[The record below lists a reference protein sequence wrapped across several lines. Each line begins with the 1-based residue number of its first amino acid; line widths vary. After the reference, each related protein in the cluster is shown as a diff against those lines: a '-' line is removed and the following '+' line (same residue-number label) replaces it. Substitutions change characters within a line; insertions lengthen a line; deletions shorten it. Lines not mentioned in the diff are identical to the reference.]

1 MRLTWKGVLIG
12 TAGVVVVA
20 GGALLILNN
29 GPLRAI
35 EVTQATVE
43 RSDLRPQIFGI
54 GTIEARR
61 AYLIGPTQAARVTRV
76 LVDQGEAVKAGQL
89 LAELDAVDLDE
100 RASSASSAVLRAQAN
115 VTGAE
120 AQVRE
125 TASRSALASASA
137 RRFREL
143 QLKSFVSPEAADAKQ
158 HEANAAAAALD
169 SSTAALAAAQREATR
184 LGSDRAGIGK
194 QRSQFR
200 LVSPID
206 GLVTAREGEPG
217 STVIAGQA
225 VLRLID
231 PHSLWVKARFDQG
244 RAAGLTVGQTA
255 RVVLRSQ
262 PHAPFGGRVA
272 RIEAGSDSVTEERL
286 VNIGFDQMPAG
297 LTTGELAEATVDL
310 PPVKNALSVSAAA
323 LHRVGRQTGVWRIEG
338 GKTVFA
344 PVRVG
349 IQTLDGRAQ
358 VLEGLKEG
366 DAVIEHSPAELRAGQ
381 RVRVVKGIGV
391 AGS

>member
-1 MRLTWKGVLIG
+1 MKLTLKGLLIG
-12 TAGVVVVA
+12 AAGIVLVA
-20 GGALLILNN
+20 GGALLILKN

-43 RSDLRPQIFGI
+43 KSDLRPQIFGI

-61 AYLIGPTQAARVTRV
+61 SYLIGPTQAARVTRV
-76 LVDQGEAVKAGQL
+76 LVDQGETVKAGQL

-137 RRFREL
+137 KRFREL
-143 QLKSFVSPEAADAKQ
+143 QQKSFVSPEAADAKQ

-169 SSTAALAAAQREATR
+169 SAKAALAAAQRDAAR
-184 LGSDRAGIGK
+184 LGADRAGIGK

-200 LVSPID
+200 LVSPIE

-231 PHSLWVKARFDQG
+231 PHSLWVKARFDQS
-244 RAAGLTVGQTA
+244 RAAGLKVGQAA
-255 RVVLRSQ
+255 RIVLRSQ
-262 PHAPFGGRVA
+262 PQAPLGGRVA
-272 RIEAGSDSVTEERL
+272 RLETGSDSVTEERL

-310 PPVKNALSVSAAA
+310 PPIKGVLSMPGAA
-323 LHRVGRQTGVWRIEG
+323 LHRLGQQTGVWRIAD
-338 GKTVFA
+338 GKTAFV

-366 DAVIEHSPAELRAGQ
+366 DLVIEHAPVELRAGQ
-381 RVRVVKGIGV
+381 RVRAVKILGV